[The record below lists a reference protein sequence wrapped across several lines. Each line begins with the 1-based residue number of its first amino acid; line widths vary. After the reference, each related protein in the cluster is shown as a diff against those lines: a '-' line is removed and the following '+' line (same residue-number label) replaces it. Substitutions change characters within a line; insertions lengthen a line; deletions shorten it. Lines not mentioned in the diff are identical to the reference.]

1 MRELDIDERH
11 DKLVQ
16 DIRAARKKL
25 APSSSSDASFWSS
38 RSSLLTMDSE
48 RIGLYATM
56 QYRDYQRE
64 ERVAALSR
72 EQWDT
77 VDEKARDYLM
87 QKMALSA

>member
-1 MRELDIDERH
+1 
-11 DKLVQ
+11 
-16 DIRAARKKL
+16 
-25 APSSSSDASFWSS
+25 
-38 RSSLLTMDSE
+38 MDSE